1 MKNLSN
7 YSALILALCFSLCTM
22 RNDLFAKQDQRPY
35 SLQKHAVKKNKYYYY
50 PRQNVYYDPVN
61 SVYFVWEQTYWK
73 PIPHLPGRYVSISY
87 SNSPRFELWLAS
99 THPYYYNQEHRRTYY
114 EYRVASPAR
123 AATVRVESRPKPTV
137 SFHLEINSAPQPVYV
152 EERYV
157 IVKERHDNG
166 HHHGHHPGHG
176 HGKKHG
182 KGHRH

>member
-7 YSALILALCFSLCTM
+7 YSAIVLALCFSLSTAG
-22 RNDLFAKQDQRPY
+22 NDLFAQRPY
-35 SLQKHAVKKNKYYYY
+35 SLQKHHPNKHKYYYY
-50 PRQNVYYDPVN
+50 PKQNVYYDPVS

-73 PIPHLPGRYVSISY
+73 PVSHLPGRYITVTY
-87 SNSPRFELWLAS
+87 SNAPRFELWIAS
-99 THPYYYNQEHRRTYY
+99 AHPYYYNPEHRRTYY
-114 EYRVASPAR
+114 EYRVAHSAPSAR
-123 AATVRVESRPKPTV
+123 LRVESRPKPNV

-166 HHHGHHPGHG
+166 HHYGHHPGRG
-176 HGKKHG
+176 HGKGHGKG